1 MQSTTIAVDLAK
13 SVFEVA
19 ISQRPGSVSKRSRLS
34 RAQFAR
40 LLATHEPA
48 TVVMEACGTAHH
60 WARVAQGSNHRVL
73 LLPPHTVRPY
83 VPRNKTDGADAKGL
97 LEALRN
103 EAIRPVPVKSIDQ
116 HTLASLH
123 RTRSERREG
132 KPTTSMATQAA
143 VIDWLPAR
151 DFHHGPERR
160 RSTREAGDTTAVRAA
175 PSASR
180 ADSA

>member
-19 ISQRPGSVSKRSRLS
+19 ISQRPGSVSKRGRLS

-123 RTRSERREG
+123 RTRSAW
-132 KPTTSMATQAA
+132 MATRT
-143 VIDWLPAR
+143 AR
-151 DFHHGPERR
+151 LNLLRGLL
-160 RSTREAGDTTAVRAA
+160 RELDSNCESG
-175 PSASR
+175 ASQPNYQS
-180 ADSA
+180 DP